1 MQVWYNTW
9 QVYTLVSQPDQNN
22 PNDFSELSYG
32 HVKLKLC

>member
-1 MQVWYNTW
+1 
-9 QVYTLVSQPDQNN
+9 LVSQPDHAEQNN